1 MTHEYI
7 TRERHSHLLCVNPRY
22 LDETRDPRIPR
33 YGWCRGVWPKK
44 RSSPL
49 LLFRISGRST
59 EIRWIMHG
67 QSRGVAP
74 YRLFPRHAMHMP
86 GDRWMCQFHRSSVSI
101 RARVIFIDSKITIRS
116 LARTSRHE
124 RASHFP
130 RSDKSTANTDIVG
143 ADAES
148 ATMNDHWTSL
158 SYSDIFCHVTHHR
171 TREQVSYHPLW
182 DLCCRKKKS
191 QNAAWSLR
199 FINLILNT
207 MQID

>member
-1 MTHEYI
+1 MK
-7 TRERHSHLLCVNPRY
+7 REIHGYPRHA
-22 LDETRDPRIPR
+22 
-33 YGWCRGVWPKK
+33 WCRGVWPKK

-74 YRLFPRHAMHMP
+74 YRLFPRHAMHTP

-101 RARVIFIDSKITIRS
+101 RARVIFIDSKIRS

-143 ADAES
+143 ADTES

-158 SYSDIFCHVTHHR
+158 SYSDIFCRVTPRR
-171 TREQVSYHPLW
+171 TREQVSYLVRAQR
-182 DLCCRKKKS
+182 DLRCR
-191 QNAAWSLR
+191 QNRITKCSDHDSW
-199 FINLILNT
+199 
-207 MQID
+207 